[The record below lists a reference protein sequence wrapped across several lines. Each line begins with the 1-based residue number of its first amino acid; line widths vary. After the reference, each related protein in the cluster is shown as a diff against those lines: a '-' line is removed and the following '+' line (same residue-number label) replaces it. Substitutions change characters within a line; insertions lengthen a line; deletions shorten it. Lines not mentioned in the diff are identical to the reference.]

1 MLHDYPGHI
10 ERIQQALDEAF
21 NTPPGAI
28 DPFERALWALEFE
41 LEEFMAETRAE
52 LRAAEIDGNPEKI
65 AAAREKNFLM
75 GCAYSGSA
83 GGGLANLGELRNFLR
98 DHSAAAK

>member
-52 LRAAEIDGNPEKI
+52 LRAAELDGNSEKI
-65 AAAREKNFLM
+65 EAAEAKCRLM
-75 GCAYSGSA
+75 WLAYSKSA
-83 GGGLANLGELRNFLR
+83 GGGLVDLAELMDFIPG
-98 DHSAAAK
+98 K